1 MAKRAGSSRGR
12 KAGAG
17 RAARSATPRHARDA
31 SRDETISAEAAGEI
45 ANTELAVDSKALE
58 KVIEDHVAEPGRIAS
73 PAERAQHADD
83 VVAETA
89 LTVTMIRRLLTAH
102 DEEERPFVRVV
113 GRIVFLLTVEGG
125 HPSCTAT
132 PIAVTLLLFVPE
144 HLDPE
149 HRQAG
154 KSRDTID
161 VTEINLQGLLYDRLK
176 KLTSENWVR
185 MLEKLVGGR
194 GYQLT
199 EYGRF
204 IFHAWPT
211 DVAFDPRHPDIW
223 ARRTPSRRGGG
234 HLPKPHPKA

>member
-45 ANTELAVDSKALE
+45 ANTGLAVDAKALE
-58 KVIEDHVAEPGRIAS
+58 KVIEDHVAEPGRPAS
-73 PAERAQHADD
+73 PTERAQHADD
-83 VVAETA
+83 VAAEAA
-89 LTVTMIRRLLTAH
+89 LTVTLIRRLFTAH

-125 HPSCTAT
+125 HTSCTAT
-132 PIAVTLLLFVPE
+132 PIAVTLLLFLPG
-144 HLDPE
+144 HLDPV
-149 HRQAG
+149 HQQAG

-161 VTEINLQGLLYDRLK
+161 VTEINLQGVLYDRLK
-176 KLTSENWVR
+176 KLTSEKWLR
-185 MLEKLVGGR
+185 MLEKLAEGR

-199 EYGRF
+199 EVGRY

-211 DVAFDPRHPDIW
+211 DVEFDPRHSDIW
-223 ARRTPSRRGGG
+223 ARRRPSARGGG
-234 HLPKPHPKA
+234 RPRKPHPKR